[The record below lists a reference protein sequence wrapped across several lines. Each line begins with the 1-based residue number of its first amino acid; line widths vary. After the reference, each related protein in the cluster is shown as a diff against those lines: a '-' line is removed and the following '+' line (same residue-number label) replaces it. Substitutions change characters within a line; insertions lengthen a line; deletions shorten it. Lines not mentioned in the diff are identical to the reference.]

1 MSNQTSR
8 AKAHLTVEA
17 KDQIMPPALRR
28 KLQTCRNLLCEL
40 DSVVVAFSAGV
51 DSTCLLALAA
61 ETLGPAKVIAAMGVS
76 PSLPEQERLAGRE
89 LAQGIGVE
97 LVEIRTSELM
107 NPYYSENP
115 PERCFQCKSELYD
128 RLLALALN
136 RGMAIVISG
145 ANADDAKD
153 FRPGLTAARQLGVR
167 SPLLEAGLT
176 KKEVRSCSRA
186 MDLPTWDKP
195 ARACL
200 ASRIPYGQT
209 ITAQK
214 LSRIERAEYI
224 LMDHGFKECRVR
236 DHETIARIEI
246 PTDSLVR
253 AVELRKTL
261 VDRFKALGYL
271 YVTLDLQGFR
281 SGSMNEVL

>member
-1 MSNQTSR
+1 
-8 AKAHLTVEA
+8 
-17 KDQIMPPALRR
+17 MPPALRR

-107 NPYYSENP
+107 NPYYYENP

-246 PTDSLVR
+246 PTGSLVR

>member
-136 RGMAIVISG
+136 RGRAIVISG

-246 PTDSLVR
+246 PTGSLVR